1 MKRLIAPAVLALL
14 AAIVSPPANA
24 AITPTCIY
32 GGGGITQ
39 ATNGAVVVV
48 NSQDHVCLLSPL
60 PVASAGTV
68 LTSTGVGAAPQFTA
82 PAAGP
87 TATPFPGAVVPTP
100 SATGQMISSTNG
112 STFSLLNVGTANQC
126 LLSNGTIP
134 GWSSACGL
142 LAANQTW
149 AGINAFTNAAGSNF
163 GTPGSNNSSLVNVAE
178 GVGGDG
184 GFMHIGANA
193 AASCAGVAGTAFALD
208 DITSNGTFLTIND
221 GSGRTGICNP
231 LMLPGDVLALASDPN
246 NFASLW
252 RPATAPTCTVGA
264 GGTTCTTAAF
274 GAGGV
279 PLTCTANVRGSAPP
293 SGFVSEVDVSA
304 PGVTVTATYTSS
316 SAWVA
321 GGVITFNVTC
331 L

>member
-1 MKRLIAPAVLALL
+1 MKRLIAPAALALL
-14 AAIVSPPANA
+14 AALVSPPANA

-39 ATNGAVVVV
+39 ATNGAVVVI

-112 STFSLLNVGTANQC
+112 STFSLLNVGTTNQC

-142 LAANQTW
+142 LAADQTW
-149 AGINAFTNAAGSNF
+149 TGINSFTNTAGTNF
-163 GTPGSNNSSLVNVAE
+163 GTPGVNNQNLVNIAEGAGAGDPFIHLGATSDPSWACATVIPDGMDISNNDTGSWMAFSA
-178 GVGGDG
+178 GGDM
-184 GFMHIGANA
+184 GFCYGIHLGSYLADFSN
-193 AASCAGVAGTAFALD
+193 SHGTSGQVLSSTVSGTAWVTTPV
-208 DITSNGTFLTIND
+208 TSANTAAVLLGHAGAPAGACVSGSLYTRSD
-221 GSGRTGICNP
+221 G
-231 LMLPGDVLALASDPN
+231 
-246 NFASLW
+246 
-252 RPATAPTCTVGA
+252 GA
-264 GGTTCTTAAF
+264 GSTLYAC
-274 GAGGV
+274 
-279 PLTCTANVRGSAPP
+279 
-293 SGFVSEVDVSA
+293 E
-304 PGVTVTATYTSS
+304 SS
-316 SAWVA
+316 VWVA
-321 GGVITFNVTC
+321 ATTP
-331 L
+331 